1 DFGLFKEHTEAFSFD
16 ESTSALK
23 KLGNASLRVA
33 AAKHFKTVDGDVTTL
48 AQIPTGSEVLIQL
61 YEPIKALGYV
71 PRQDGQTE
79 VLALKRAI
87 YDSKN
92 QDAWKKIRVGECSNI
107 RANPTEQIM
116 ELRHAGQTMHIKFV
130 PIEAVGAT
138 STIDEFN
145 VYQ

>member
-1 DFGLFKEHTEAFSFD
+1 AFSFD

-23 KLGNASLRVA
+23 QLGNASLRVA

-61 YEPIKALGYV
+61 DEPIKALGYV

-79 VLALKRAI
+79 GLVLKYAI
-87 YDSKN
+87 YGSENKN
-92 QDAWKKIRVGECSNI
+92 DWKKIREGEFSNM
-107 RANPTEQIM
+107 RANPTEQIID
-116 ELRHAGQTMHIKFV
+116 LSQAGQAKYIKFV

-138 STIDEFN
+138 STIAEFN
-145 VYQ
+145 IYR